1 MPDGELQQINIHQ
14 ISHRKS
20 NMAQA
25 AKQKTTPIQADDYFN
40 INEFLYS
47 CLSRWYWF
55 VISLIISLGVAV
67 YKIATTQPSY
77 TRYCEVLI
85 KSKDKAPSIDEQMA
99 NMANLGLRTTTNAYN
114 EIYTFKAPE
123 TISRVVER
131 LGLRTGY
138 EKDGLLHP
146 ETLYGESLP
155 ITVELYDLDEESSAT
170 FSIHITPEG
179 AFTIHDISIE
189 GKEIEQ
195 QPISGELVDGI
206 ALAESP
212 IGKIIIRKNAACHLS
227 QSTTI
232 EVTHTS
238 TQAAIGMLT
247 GRLHFGL
254 PDEESGII
262 TISITDH
269 SIDRADDILGTLVQV
284 YNENW
289 VKDKNR
295 AADGTLQ
302 FINDRLAYI
311 SDELDEVDSNI
322 SSYKSRNRL
331 PSVAASTSVHIS
343 KNSDN
348 INELQKLNSDLASMK
363 EILSKLQ
370 ASKTLNE
377 PLPFG
382 ATLSNTMLNNQIADY
397 NRAVI
402 ERNAAIEKS
411 GENNPEIKKMDM
423 QLAAKRESII
433 AAAKLSIKKVE
444 TNIATLEQETK
455 KTIEEISK
463 NPEQTKYLASAERE
477 QSVKEKLYLFLLQKR
492 EENQLSQAF
501 TAYKTRIITSPT
513 GSTTPTAPI
522 KNRTILMALAIG
534 LLIPAAVVAIREI
547 ANTKVRGRKDLNGLS
562 TPIIGEIP
570 QLVQKNK
577 KNEKI
582 PVVVHDGSRNI
593 INEAFRVL
601 RTNIEFMTRDKQHST
616 IVATSF
622 NPGSGKTFCMIN
634 TAVSLAIKGEK
645 VIAIDGDMRH
655 ASLSQYVSS
664 PQKGMS
670 NYLAGEIDDIS
681 DIIVADTKYPNLH
694 ILPVG
699 TIPPN
704 PTELLEHPRFAA
716 LLEQL
721 KKEYRYTLI
730 DCPPVDMV
738 ADTHIIEKFA
748 DRTFFLVRAGVME
761 RSMIPD
767 IETLYNENKLKNI
780 SIILNGV
787 DTGGSRYGYKYSYRY
802 GYHNSYHY
810 GYEQK
815 S

>member
-1 MPDGELQQINIHQ
+1 
-14 ISHRKS
+14 
-20 NMAQA
+20 MAQA
-25 AKQKTTPIQADDYFN
+25 SKQKSVQIQAESYFN

-55 VISLIISLGVAV
+55 VISVVIALGISI
-67 YKIATTQPSY
+67 YRIATTQPTY

-123 TISRVVER
+123 TIGDVVGK
-131 LGLRTGY
+131 LGLRTNY
-138 EKDGLLHP
+138 SKPGLLHP

-155 ITVELYDLDEESSAT
+155 VTVELYDFDEESSAT
-170 FSIHITPEG
+170 FSIDITPEDTYTLYN
-179 AFTIHDISIE
+179 FSCN
-189 GKEIEQ
+189 GKKIEQ
-195 QPISGELVDGI
+195 EPISGELVDRI

-212 IGKIIIRKNAACHLS
+212 LGKIIIRSNPKCEIS
-227 QSTTI
+227 QTTGIDITHST
-232 EVTHTS
+232 
-238 TQAAIGMLT
+238 TQAAIAMVT
-247 GRLHFGL
+247 GRLHFAL
-254 PDEESGII
+254 PSEESDII
-262 TISITDH
+262 TISINDH
-269 SIDRADDILGTLVQV
+269 SIDRADDILNTLVEV
-284 YNENW
+284 YSENW

-331 PSVAASTSVHIS
+331 PSVTATTSMHLS
-343 KNSDN
+343 KNRNN
-348 INELQKLNSDLASMK
+348 ISELQKLNNDLASMK
-363 EILSKLQ
+363 EILVKLQ
-370 ASKTLNE
+370 ASNALNE

-382 ATLSNTMLNNQIADY
+382 TTLSNTMLNNQIIEY
-397 NRAVI
+397 NQAVI

-411 GENNPEIKKMDM
+411 GENNPEVKNMDM

-433 AAAKLSIKKVE
+433 TSAKLSIKTVE
-444 TNIATLEQETK
+444 TNIATLEKETK

-477 QSVKEKLYLFLLQKR
+477 QTVKEKLYLFLLQKR

-513 GSTTPTAPI
+513 GSTTPTAPV

-534 LLIPAAVVAIREI
+534 LLIPAGVVAVREI

-562 TPIIGEIP
+562 APIIGEIP
-570 QLVQKNK
+570 QLTDNNK
-577 KNEKI
+577 EKKI
-582 PVVVHDGSRNI
+582 SVVVRNGSRNI

-601 RTNIEFMTRDKQHST
+601 RTNIEFMTRNKQHST
-616 IVATSF
+616 IITTSF

-645 VIAIDGDMRH
+645 VIVIDGDMRH

-664 PQKGMS
+664 PKKGLS
-670 NYLAGEIDDIS
+670 NYLAGETDDINE
-681 DIIVADTKYPNLH
+681 IIVADEQYPNLH

-704 PTELLEHPRFAA
+704 PTELLEQPRLAT
-716 LLEQL
+716 LLEL
-721 KKEYRYTLI
+721 LSKEYRYTLI

-738 ADTHIIEKFA
+738 ADTHIIEKLA
-748 DRTFFLVRAGVME
+748 DRTFFLVRAGVMD
-761 RSMIPD
+761 RAMIPD
-767 IETLYNENKLKNI
+767 IESLYNDNKLKNI

-787 DTGGSRYGYKYSYRY
+787 DAGGNRYGYKYSYRY

>member
-1 MPDGELQQINIHQ
+1 MEHKKQAKKGT
-14 ISHRKS
+14 
-20 NMAQA
+20 AQF
-25 AKQKTTPIQADDYFN
+25 QADNNFS
-40 INEFLYS
+40 INEFLNS

-55 VISLIISLGVAV
+55 AISLIISVGIAI
-67 YKIATTQPSY
+67 YKIATTQPTY

-114 EIYTFKAPE
+114 EIYTFRAPE
-123 TISRVVER
+123 TITEVVR
-131 LGLRTGY
+131 KLNLRTSY
-138 EKDGLLHP
+138 SKKGLFHP
-146 ETLYGESLP
+146 ITLYGESLP
-155 ITVELYDLDEESSAT
+155 VTIEFYDIDEETAAAV
-170 FSIHITPEG
+170 SIDITPEG
-179 AFTIHDISIE
+179 TFTLYNFYSEGTKIE
-189 GKEIEQ
+189 SE
-195 QPISGELVDGI
+195 PVSGELTDGI

-212 IGKIIIRKNAACHLS
+212 IGKIIIHNNPACTIAE
-227 QSTTI
+227 TTSI
-232 EVTHTS
+232 DVTHSS
-238 TQAAIGMLT
+238 TQGAT
-247 GRLHFGL
+247 GRTTGKLHFSL
-254 PDEESGII
+254 PDEESDII
-262 TISITDH
+262 TISITDQ
-269 SIDRADDILGTLVQV
+269 SIDRADDILNTLVEV
-284 YNENW
+284 YSENW

-295 AADGTLQ
+295 AAEGTLQ
-302 FINDRLAYI
+302 FINDRLTYI

-331 PSVAASTSVHIS
+331 PSVAATASIHIS
-343 KNSDN
+343 KNRDN

-370 ASKTLNE
+370 ASKTFNE

-382 ATLSNTMLNNQIADY
+382 ATLSNAILNNQIAEY
-397 NRAVI
+397 NQAVI
-402 ERNAAIEKS
+402 ERNATIQTS
-411 GENNPEIKKMDM
+411 GENNPEVKKIDM

-433 AAAKLSIKKVE
+433 AAAKISIKKVE
-444 TNIATLEQETK
+444 TSIATLEKETK

-513 GSTTPTAPI
+513 GSTSPTAPI
-522 KNRTILMALAIG
+522 KNRTILFAIAIG
-534 LLIPAAVVAIREI
+534 LLAPAAIIALREI
-547 ANTKVRGRKDLNGLS
+547 TNTRVRGRKDLDGL
-562 TPIIGEIP
+562 TAPIIGEIP
-570 QLVQKNK
+570 QLPVSKK
-577 KNEKI
+577 KNDKVS
-582 PVVVHDGSRNI
+582 VVVQDGSRNI

-601 RTNIEFMTRDKQHST
+601 RTNIEFMTRDKSNSIIIT
-616 IVATSF
+616 TSF

-645 VIAIDGDMRH
+645 VIVIDGDMRH

-664 PQKGMS
+664 PKKGLS
-670 NYLAGEIDDIS
+670 NYLAGEIDNIEEAIIS
-681 DIIVADTKYPNLH
+681 DSKYNNLR

-704 PTELLEHPRFAA
+704 PTELLEHPRFVT
-716 LLEQL
+716 LLEKL
-721 KKEYRYTLI
+721 RTEYRYVLI

-738 ADTHIIEKFA
+738 ADTHIIERLA

-767 IETLYNENKLKNI
+767 IETIYNDNKLKNI

-810 GYEQK
+810 GYGQK
-815 S
+815 

>member
-1 MPDGELQQINIHQ
+1 
-14 ISHRKS
+14 
-20 NMAQA
+20 MAQA
-25 AKQKTTPIQADDYFN
+25 SKQKTVQLQAESYFN

-55 VISLIISLGVAV
+55 VISVIISLGISI
-67 YKIATTQPSY
+67 YRIATTQPTY

-123 TISRVVER
+123 TIGAVVSR
-131 LGLRTGY
+131 LGLRTNY
-138 EKDGLLHP
+138 SKPGLLHP

-155 ITVELYDLDEESSAT
+155 VTVELYDFDEESSAT
-170 FSIHITPEG
+170 FSIDITPEG
-179 AFTIHDISIE
+179 TYTLYKFSRDGE
-189 GKEIEQ
+189 EIEQ
-195 QPISGELVDGI
+195 APISGELVDKI

-212 IGKIIIRKNAACHLS
+212 LGKIIIRGNPKCDIS
-227 QSTTI
+227 QTTSIAITHSTTR
-232 EVTHTS
+232 
-238 TQAAIGMLT
+238 AAIAMVT
-247 GRLHFGL
+247 GRLHFAL
-254 PDEESGII
+254 PSQESDII
-262 TISITDH
+262 TISINDH
-269 SIDRADDILGTLVQV
+269 SIDRADEILNTLVEV
-284 YNENW
+284 YSENW

-331 PSVAASTSVHIS
+331 PSVTATTSMHLS
-343 KNSDN
+343 KNRNN
-348 INELQKLNSDLASMK
+348 ISELQRLNNDLASMK
-363 EILSKLQ
+363 EILVKLQ
-370 ASKTLNE
+370 ASSTLNE

-382 ATLSNTMLNNQIADY
+382 TTLSNTMLNNQIIEY
-397 NRAVI
+397 NQAVI

-411 GENNPEIKKMDM
+411 GENNPEVKNMDM

-433 AAAKLSIKKVE
+433 TSAKLSIKTVE
-444 TNIATLEQETK
+444 TNIATLEKETK

-477 QSVKEKLYLFLLQKR
+477 QTVKEKLYLFLLQKR

-513 GSTTPTAPI
+513 GSTTPTAPV
-522 KNRTILMALAIG
+522 KNRAIIMALAIG
-534 LLIPAAVVAIREI
+534 LLIPAGVVAVREI

-562 TPIIGEIP
+562 APIIGEIP
-570 QLVQKNK
+570 QLTDNNK
-577 KNEKI
+577 EKKI
-582 PVVVHDGSRNI
+582 SVVVRDGSRNI

-601 RTNIEFMTRDKQHST
+601 RTNIEFMTRNKQHST
-616 IVATSF
+616 IITTSF

-645 VIAIDGDMRH
+645 VIVIDGDMRH

-664 PQKGMS
+664 PKKGLS
-670 NYLAGEIDDIS
+670 NYLAGETDDINE
-681 DIIVADTKYPNLH
+681 IIVADEQYPNLH

-704 PTELLEHPRFAA
+704 PTELLEQPRLATLFE
-716 LLEQL
+716 LLS
-721 KKEYRYTLI
+721 KEYRYTLI

-738 ADTHIIEKFA
+738 ADTHIIEKLA
-748 DRTFFLVRAGVME
+748 DRTFFLVRAGVMD
-761 RSMIPD
+761 RAMIPD
-767 IETLYNENKLKNI
+767 IESLYNDNKLKNI

-787 DTGGSRYGYKYSYRY
+787 DAGGNRYGYKYSYRY

>member
-1 MPDGELQQINIHQ
+1 MERTKQAKKHT
-14 ISHRKS
+14 
-20 NMAQA
+20 AQF
-25 AKQKTTPIQADDYFN
+25 QTDNNFN
-40 INEFLYS
+40 ISEFLNS

-55 VISLIISLGVAV
+55 VISLIISVGVAI
-67 YKIATTQPSY
+67 YKIATTQPTY

-123 TISRVVER
+123 TISEVVKK
-131 LGLRTGY
+131 LNLRTSY
-138 EKDGLLHP
+138 SKKGLFHP
-146 ETLYGESLP
+146 ITLYGESLP
-155 ITVELYDLDEESSAT
+155 VTVEFYDIDEETSAAV
-170 FSIHITPEG
+170 SIDITPEG
-179 AFTIHDISIE
+179 AYSLYDFHSEGTDIESD
-189 GKEIEQ
+189 
-195 QPISGELVDGI
+195 PVTGELTDGI

-212 IGKIIIRKNAACHLS
+212 IGKIIIRSNPAC
-227 QSTTI
+227 TI
-232 EVTHTS
+232 TEKTSVDVTHSS
-238 TQAAIGMLT
+238 TQGAT
-247 GRLHFGL
+247 GRTTGKLHFNL
-254 PDEESGII
+254 PDEESDII
-262 TISITDH
+262 TISITDQ
-269 SIDRADDILGTLVQV
+269 SIDRADDILNTLVEV
-284 YNENW
+284 YSENW

-295 AADGTLQ
+295 AASGTLQ

-331 PSVAASTSVHIS
+331 PSIAATASIHIS
-343 KNSDN
+343 KNRDN

-370 ASKTLNE
+370 ASKTFNE

-382 ATLSNTMLNNQIADY
+382 ATLSNAILNNQIAEY
-397 NRAVI
+397 NQAVI
-402 ERNAAIEKS
+402 ERNATIQTS
-411 GENNPEIKKMDM
+411 GENNPEVKKIDM

-433 AAAKLSIKKVE
+433 AAAKISIKKVE
-444 TNIATLEQETK
+444 TSIVTLEKETK

-513 GSTTPTAPI
+513 GSTSPTAPV
-522 KNRTILMALAIG
+522 KNRTILFAIAIG
-534 LLIPAAVVAIREI
+534 LLAPAAIIALREI
-547 ANTKVRGRKDLNGLS
+547 TNTRVRGRRDLDGL
-562 TPIIGEIP
+562 TAPIIGEIP
-570 QLVQKNK
+570 QLPMSKK
-577 KNEKI
+577 KNDKVS
-582 PVVVHDGSRNI
+582 VVVQDGSRNI

-601 RTNIEFMTRDKQHST
+601 RTNIEFMTRDKSNSIIT
-616 IVATSF
+616 ATSF

-645 VIAIDGDMRH
+645 VIVIDGDMRH

-664 PQKGMS
+664 PKKGLS
-670 NYLAGEIDDIS
+670 NYLAGDIENIDEVIIS
-681 DIIVADTKYPNLH
+681 DSQYNNLR

-704 PTELLEHPRFAA
+704 PTELLEHPRFATM
-716 LLEQL
+716 LEKL
-721 KKEYRYTLI
+721 KAEYRYVLI

-738 ADTHIIEKFA
+738 ADTHIIERLS

-767 IETLYNENKLKNI
+767 IETIYNENKLKNI

-810 GYEQK
+810 GYGQK
-815 S
+815 

>member
-1 MPDGELQQINIHQ
+1 
-14 ISHRKS
+14 
-20 NMAQA
+20 MAQA
-25 AKQKTTPIQADDYFN
+25 SKQKSVQIQAESYFN

-55 VISLIISLGVAV
+55 VISVVIALGISI
-67 YKIATTQPSY
+67 YRIATTQPTY

-123 TISRVVER
+123 TIGDVVGK
-131 LGLRTGY
+131 LGLRTNY
-138 EKDGLLHP
+138 SKPGLLHP

-155 ITVELYDLDEESSAT
+155 VTVELYDFDEESSAT
-170 FSIHITPEG
+170 FSIDITPEDTYTLYN
-179 AFTIHDISIE
+179 FSCNR
-189 GKEIEQ
+189 KKIEQ
-195 QPISGELVDGI
+195 EPISGELVDRI

-212 IGKIIIRKNAACHLS
+212 LGKIIIRSNPKCEIS
-227 QSTTI
+227 QTTGIDITHST
-232 EVTHTS
+232 
-238 TQAAIGMLT
+238 TQAAIAMVT
-247 GRLHFGL
+247 GRLHFAL
-254 PDEESGII
+254 PSEESDII
-262 TISITDH
+262 TISINDH
-269 SIDRADDILGTLVQV
+269 SIDRADDILNTLVEV
-284 YNENW
+284 YSENW

-331 PSVAASTSVHIS
+331 PSVTATTSMHLS
-343 KNSDN
+343 KNRNN
-348 INELQKLNSDLASMK
+348 ISELQKLNNDLASMK
-363 EILSKLQ
+363 EILVKLQ
-370 ASKTLNE
+370 ASSTLNE

-382 ATLSNTMLNNQIADY
+382 TTLSNTMLNNQIIEY
-397 NRAVI
+397 NQAVI

-411 GENNPEIKKMDM
+411 GENNPEVKNMDM

-433 AAAKLSIKKVE
+433 TSAKLSIKTVE
-444 TNIATLEQETK
+444 TNIATLEKETK

-477 QSVKEKLYLFLLQKR
+477 QTVKEKLYLFLLQKR

-513 GSTTPTAPI
+513 GSTTPTAPV

-534 LLIPAAVVAIREI
+534 LLIPAGVVAVREI

-562 TPIIGEIP
+562 APIIGEIP
-570 QLVQKNK
+570 QLTENK
-577 KNEKI
+577 KEKKKI
-582 PVVVHDGSRNI
+582 SVVVRDGSRNI

-601 RTNIEFMTRDKQHST
+601 RTNIEFMTRNKQHST
-616 IVATSF
+616 IITTSF

-645 VIAIDGDMRH
+645 VIVIDGDMRH

-664 PQKGMS
+664 PKKGLS
-670 NYLAGEIDDIS
+670 NYLAGETDDINE
-681 DIIVADTKYPNLH
+681 IIVADAQYPNLH

-704 PTELLEHPRFAA
+704 PTELLEQPRLAT
-716 LLEQL
+716 LLEL
-721 KKEYRYTLI
+721 LSKEYRYTLI

-738 ADTHIIEKFA
+738 ADTHIIEKLA
-748 DRTFFLVRAGVME
+748 DRTFFLVRAGVMD
-761 RSMIPD
+761 RAMIPD
-767 IETLYNENKLKNI
+767 IESLYNDNKLKNI

-787 DTGGSRYGYKYSYRY
+787 DAGGNRYGYKYSYRY

>member
-1 MPDGELQQINIHQ
+1 
-14 ISHRKS
+14 
-20 NMAQA
+20 MAQA
-25 AKQKTTPIQADDYFN
+25 SKQKSVQIQAESYFN

-55 VISLIISLGVAV
+55 VISVVIALGISI
-67 YKIATTQPSY
+67 YRIATTQPTY

-123 TISRVVER
+123 TIGDVVGK
-131 LGLRTGY
+131 LGLRTNY
-138 EKDGLLHP
+138 SKPGLLHP

-155 ITVELYDLDEESSAT
+155 VTVELYDFDEESSAT
-170 FSIHITPEG
+170 FSIDITPEDTYTLYN
-179 AFTIHDISIE
+179 FSCN
-189 GKEIEQ
+189 GKKIEQ
-195 QPISGELVDGI
+195 EPISGELVDRI

-212 IGKIIIRKNAACHLS
+212 LGKIIIRSNPKCEIS
-227 QSTTI
+227 QTTGIDITHST
-232 EVTHTS
+232 
-238 TQAAIGMLT
+238 TQAAIAMVT
-247 GRLHFGL
+247 GRLHFAL
-254 PDEESGII
+254 PSEESDII
-262 TISITDH
+262 TISINDH
-269 SIDRADDILGTLVQV
+269 SIDRADDILNTLVEV
-284 YNENW
+284 YSENW

-331 PSVAASTSVHIS
+331 PSVTATTSMHLS
-343 KNSDN
+343 KNRNN
-348 INELQKLNSDLASMK
+348 ISELQKLNNDLASMK
-363 EILSKLQ
+363 EILVKLQ
-370 ASKTLNE
+370 ASNALNE

-382 ATLSNTMLNNQIADY
+382 TTLSNTMLNNQIIEY
-397 NRAVI
+397 NQAVI

-411 GENNPEIKKMDM
+411 GENNPEVKNMDM

-433 AAAKLSIKKVE
+433 TSAKLSIKTVE
-444 TNIATLEQETK
+444 TNIATLEKETK

-477 QSVKEKLYLFLLQKR
+477 QTVKEKLYLFLLQKR

-513 GSTTPTAPI
+513 GSTTPTAPV

-534 LLIPAAVVAIREI
+534 LLIPAGVVAVREI

-562 TPIIGEIP
+562 APIIGEIP
-570 QLVQKNK
+570 QLTENK
-577 KNEKI
+577 KEKKKI
-582 PVVVHDGSRNI
+582 SVVVRDGSRNI

-601 RTNIEFMTRDKQHST
+601 RTNIEFMTRNKQHST
-616 IVATSF
+616 IITTSF

-645 VIAIDGDMRH
+645 VIVIDGDMRH

-664 PQKGMS
+664 PKKGLS
-670 NYLAGEIDDIS
+670 NYLAGETDDINE
-681 DIIVADTKYPNLH
+681 IIVADEQYPNLH

-704 PTELLEHPRFAA
+704 PTELLEQPRLAT
-716 LLEQL
+716 LLEL
-721 KKEYRYTLI
+721 LSKEYRYTLI

-738 ADTHIIEKFA
+738 ADTHIIEKLA
-748 DRTFFLVRAGVME
+748 DRTFFLVRAGVMD
-761 RSMIPD
+761 RAMIPD
-767 IETLYNENKLKNI
+767 IESLYNDNKLKNI

-787 DTGGSRYGYKYSYRY
+787 DAGGNRYGYKYSYRY

>member
-1 MPDGELQQINIHQ
+1 
-14 ISHRKS
+14 
-20 NMAQA
+20 MAQA
-25 AKQKTTPIQADDYFN
+25 SKQKSVQIQAESYFN

-55 VISLIISLGVAV
+55 VISVIIALGISI
-67 YKIATTQPSY
+67 YRIATTQPTY

-123 TISRVVER
+123 TIGGVVGK
-131 LGLRTGY
+131 LGLRTNY
-138 EKDGLLHP
+138 SKPGLLHP

-155 ITVELYDLDEESSAT
+155 VTVELYDFDEESSAT
-170 FSIHITPEG
+170 FSIDITPEDTYTLYN
-179 AFTIHDISIE
+179 FSCN
-189 GKEIEQ
+189 GKKIEQ
-195 QPISGELVDGI
+195 EPISGELVDRI

-212 IGKIIIRKNAACHLS
+212 LGKIIIRSNPKCEIS
-227 QSTTI
+227 QTIGIDITHST
-232 EVTHTS
+232 
-238 TQAAIGMLT
+238 TQAAIAMVT
-247 GRLHFGL
+247 GRLHFAL
-254 PDEESGII
+254 PSEESDII
-262 TISITDH
+262 TISINDH
-269 SIDRADDILGTLVQV
+269 SIDRADDILNTLVEV
-284 YNENW
+284 YSENW

-331 PSVAASTSVHIS
+331 PSVTATTSMHLS
-343 KNSDN
+343 KNRNN
-348 INELQKLNSDLASMK
+348 ISELQKLNNDLASMK
-363 EILSKLQ
+363 EILIKLQ
-370 ASKTLNE
+370 ASNALNE

-382 ATLSNTMLNNQIADY
+382 TTLSNTMLNNQIIEY
-397 NRAVI
+397 NQAVI

-411 GENNPEIKKMDM
+411 GENNPEVKNMDM

-433 AAAKLSIKKVE
+433 TSAKLSIKTVE
-444 TNIATLEQETK
+444 TNIATLEKETK

-477 QSVKEKLYLFLLQKR
+477 QTVKEKLYLFLLQKR

-513 GSTTPTAPI
+513 GSTTPTAPV

-534 LLIPAAVVAIREI
+534 LLIPAGVVAVREI

-562 TPIIGEIP
+562 APIIGEIP
-570 QLVQKNK
+570 QLTENK
-577 KNEKI
+577 KEKRKI
-582 PVVVHDGSRNI
+582 SVVVRDGSRNI

-601 RTNIEFMTRDKQHST
+601 RTNIEFMTRNKQHST
-616 IVATSF
+616 IITTSF

-645 VIAIDGDMRH
+645 VIVIDGDMRH

-664 PQKGMS
+664 PKKGLS
-670 NYLAGEIDDIS
+670 NYLAGETDDIN
-681 DIIVADTKYPNLH
+681 DIIVADTQYPNLH

-704 PTELLEHPRFAA
+704 PTELLEQPRLAT
-716 LLEQL
+716 LLQQL
-721 KKEYRYTLI
+721 SKEYRYTLI

-738 ADTHIIEKFA
+738 ADTHIIEKLA
-748 DRTFFLVRAGVME
+748 DRTFFLVRAGVMD
-761 RSMIPD
+761 RAMIPD
-767 IETLYNENKLKNI
+767 IENLYNDNKLKNI

-787 DTGGSRYGYKYSYRY
+787 DAGGNRYGYKYSYRY

-810 GYEQK
+810 GYGEK
-815 S
+815 TGN

>member
-1 MPDGELQQINIHQ
+1 
-14 ISHRKS
+14 
-20 NMAQA
+20 MAQA
-25 AKQKTTPIQADDYFN
+25 SKQKSVQIQAESYFN

-55 VISLIISLGVAV
+55 VISVVIALGISI
-67 YKIATTQPSY
+67 YRIATTQPTY

-123 TISRVVER
+123 TIGDVVGK
-131 LGLRTGY
+131 LGLRTNY
-138 EKDGLLHP
+138 SKPGLLHP

-155 ITVELYDLDEESSAT
+155 VTVELYDFDEESSAT
-170 FSIHITPEG
+170 FSIDITPEDTYTLYN
-179 AFTIHDISIE
+179 FSCN
-189 GKEIEQ
+189 GKKIEQ
-195 QPISGELVDGI
+195 EPISGELVDRI

-212 IGKIIIRKNAACHLS
+212 LGKIIIRSNPKCEIS
-227 QSTTI
+227 QTTGIDITHST
-232 EVTHTS
+232 
-238 TQAAIGMLT
+238 TQAAIAMVT
-247 GRLHFGL
+247 GRLHFAL
-254 PDEESGII
+254 PSEESDII
-262 TISITDH
+262 TISINDH
-269 SIDRADDILGTLVQV
+269 SIDRADDILNTLVEV
-284 YNENW
+284 YSENW

-331 PSVAASTSVHIS
+331 PSVTATTSMHLS
-343 KNSDN
+343 KNRNN
-348 INELQKLNSDLASMK
+348 ISELQKLNNDLASMK
-363 EILSKLQ
+363 EILVKLQ
-370 ASKTLNE
+370 ASNALNE

-382 ATLSNTMLNNQIADY
+382 TTLSNTMLNNQIIEY
-397 NRAVI
+397 NQAVI

-411 GENNPEIKKMDM
+411 GENNPEVKNMDM

-433 AAAKLSIKKVE
+433 TSAKLSIKTVE
-444 TNIATLEQETK
+444 TNIATLEKETK

-477 QSVKEKLYLFLLQKR
+477 QTVKEKLYLFLLQKR

-513 GSTTPTAPI
+513 GSTTPTAPV

-534 LLIPAAVVAIREI
+534 LLIPAGVVAVREI

-562 TPIIGEIP
+562 APIIGEIP
-570 QLVQKNK
+570 QLTDNNK
-577 KNEKI
+577 EKKI
-582 PVVVHDGSRNI
+582 SVVVRDGSRNI

-601 RTNIEFMTRDKQHST
+601 RTNIEFMTRNKQHST
-616 IVATSF
+616 IITTSF

-645 VIAIDGDMRH
+645 VIVIDGDMRH

-664 PQKGMS
+664 PKKGLS
-670 NYLAGEIDDIS
+670 NYLAGETDDINE
-681 DIIVADTKYPNLH
+681 IIVADEQYPNLH

-704 PTELLEHPRFAA
+704 PTELLEQPRLAT
-716 LLEQL
+716 LLEL
-721 KKEYRYTLI
+721 LSKEYRYTLI

-738 ADTHIIEKFA
+738 ADTHIIEKLA
-748 DRTFFLVRAGVME
+748 DRTFFLVRAGVMD
-761 RSMIPD
+761 RAMIPD
-767 IETLYNENKLKNI
+767 IESLYNDNKLKNI

-787 DTGGSRYGYKYSYRY
+787 DAGGNRYGYKYSYRY

>member
-1 MPDGELQQINIHQ
+1 MPARELQEIKNHKF
-14 ISHRKS
+14 HTKS

-25 AKQKTTPIQADDYFN
+25 ARQKTTPIQADNYFN

-55 VISLIISLGVAV
+55 VISLIISLGIAIF
-67 YKIATTQPSY
+67 KIATTQPSY

-114 EIYTFKAPE
+114 EIYTFKSAE
-123 TISRVVER
+123 TIREVVDK

-138 EKDGLLHP
+138 KKDGALHP
-146 ETLYGESLP
+146 VTLYGESLP
-155 ITVELYDLDEESSAT
+155 VTTELYDLGEEAYAS
-170 FSIHITPEG
+170 FSIEVTPDNTYTLTNFSSDG
-179 AFTIHDISIE
+179 Q
-189 GKEIEQ
+189 EIEHA
-195 QPISGELVDGI
+195 PISGELTDGI
-206 ALAESP
+206 AMAHTP

-227 QSTTI
+227 QSTAI
-232 EVTHTS
+232 DVTHTS
-238 TQAAIGMLT
+238 TQAAVGMLT
-247 GRLHFGL
+247 GRLHFAL
-254 PDEESGII
+254 PDEESDII

-269 SIDRADDILGTLVQV
+269 SIDRADDILNTLVQV
-284 YNENW
+284 YSENW

-331 PSVAASTSVHIS
+331 PSVAASTSVHVS
-343 KNSDN
+343 KNRDN

-397 NRAVI
+397 NQAVI

-444 TNIATLEQETK
+444 TNIAALEQETK

-513 GSTTPTAPI
+513 GSTTPTAPV

-601 RTNIEFMTRDKQHST
+601 RTNIEFMTRDKERST
-616 IVATSF
+616 IIATSF

-670 NYLAGEIDDIS
+670 NYLAGEIDDIN
-681 DIIVADTKYPNLH
+681 DIIVADTGYPNLH

-721 KKEYRYTLI
+721 KKEYHYTLI

-738 ADTHIIEKFA
+738 ADTHIIEKLA

-761 RSMIPD
+761 RTMIPD
-767 IETLYNENKLKNI
+767 IETLYNDNKLKNI

-815 S
+815 Q